1 MRSLGEIIT
10 KHRKKMGYSQV
21 DISKMLG
28 TYGINITNK
37 AVSSW
42 EKDVAEP
49 SCSVFLLLCKI
60 LNITDIYGDRF
71 GENPD
76 NPLSILNEEG
86 KAKAIEYIDLLKK
99 SGMYEPEPIKQATII
114 SFRRNI
120 KLFDIP
126 ASAGTGSF
134 LDSED
139 FTMLEVGEE
148 VPAEADFGIRIS
160 GDSMEPQFING
171 QIVWIHQQETLS
183 DGEIG
188 IFFLDGDAYCK
199 KLKDDADGLYLVS
212 LNKKYDP
219 IPIKEETNFKVFGK
233 VVG

>member
-1 MRSLGEIIT
+1 MRSLGEIIA
-10 KHRKKMGYSQV
+10 KHRKKMGLSQV

-28 TYGINITNK
+28 TYGISITNK
-37 AVSSW
+37 AVSTW

-49 SCSVFLLLCKI
+49 SSSVLLILCKI
-60 LNITDIYGDRF
+60 LNITDIYGDRY

-76 NPLSILNEEG
+76 NPLTTLNDEG
-86 KAKAIEYIDLLKK
+86 KAKALEYIELLKK
-99 SGMYEPEPIKQATII
+99 SGMYEPVQATII
-114 SFRRNI
+114 PFRRNI
-120 KLFDIP
+120 RLFNIP

-134 LDSED
+134 LDSDD

-148 VPAEADFGIRIS
+148 VPTEADFGIRIS

-199 KLKDDADGLYLVS
+199 KLKDDTDGLFLVS

-219 IPIKEETNFKVFGK
+219 IPIKPETNFKVFGK

>member
-1 MRSLGEIIT
+1 MRSLGEIIA
-10 KHRKKMGYSQV
+10 KHRKKMGLSQV

-28 TYGINITNK
+28 TYGISITNK
-37 AVSSW
+37 AVSTW

-49 SCSVFLLLCKI
+49 SSSVLLILCKI
-60 LNITDIYGDRF
+60 LNITDIYGDRY

-76 NPLSILNEEG
+76 NPLATLNDEG
-86 KAKAIEYIDLLKK
+86 KAKALEYIELLKK
-99 SGMYEPEPIKQATII
+99 SGMYEPVQATII
-114 SFRRNI
+114 PFRRNI
-120 KLFDIP
+120 RLFNIP

-134 LDSED
+134 LDSDD

-148 VPAEADFGIRIS
+148 VPTEADFGIRIS

-199 KLKDDADGLYLVS
+199 KLKDDTDGLFLVS

-219 IPIKEETNFKVFGK
+219 IPIKPETNFKVFGK

>member
-1 MRSLGEIIT
+1 MRSLGEIIA
-10 KHRKKMGYSQV
+10 KHRKKMGLSQV

-37 AVSSW
+37 AVSTW

-49 SCSVFLLLCKI
+49 SSSVLLILCKI
-60 LNITDIYGDRF
+60 LNITDIYGDRY
-71 GENPD
+71 GKNPD
-76 NPLSILNEEG
+76 NPLATLNDEG
-86 KAKAIEYIDLLKK
+86 KAKALEYIELLKK
-99 SGMYEPEPIKQATII
+99 SGMYEPVQATII
-114 SFRRNI
+114 PFRRNI
-120 KLFDIP
+120 RLFDIP

-134 LDSED
+134 LDSDD

-148 VPAEADFGIRIS
+148 VPADADFGIRIS

-199 KLKDDADGLYLVS
+199 KLKDDTDGLFLVS

-219 IPIKEETNFKVFGK
+219 IPIKPETNFKVFGK

>member
-1 MRSLGEIIT
+1 MRTLGEIIA
-10 KHRKKMGYSQV
+10 KHRKQMGLSQV

-28 TYGINITNK
+28 TYGIHITNK
-37 AVSSW
+37 AVSTW
-42 EKDVAEP
+42 EKDAAEP
-49 SCSVFLLLCKI
+49 SCSVLLLLCKI
-60 LNITDIYGDRF
+60 LNITDIYGDHY

-76 NPLSILNEEG
+76 NPLSSLNEEG
-86 KAKAIEYIDLLKK
+86 KAKALEYIELLKK
-99 SGMYEPEPIKQATII
+99 SGMYEPVQATII
-114 SFRRNI
+114 PFRRSI
-120 KLFDIP
+120 RLFDIP

-134 LDSED
+134 LDSDD

-171 QIVWIHQQETLS
+171 QIVWIHQQDTLT

-188 IFFLDGDAYCK
+188 IFYLDGDAYCK
-199 KLKDDADGLYLVS
+199 KLKDDTEGLFLVS

-219 IPIKEETNFKVFGK
+219 IPIKAETNFKVFGK

>member
-1 MRSLGEIIT
+1 MRSLGEIIA
-10 KHRKKMGYSQV
+10 KHRKKMGLSQV
-21 DISKMLG
+21 DISNMLG
-28 TYGINITNK
+28 NYGISITNK
-37 AVSSW
+37 AVSTW

-49 SCSVFLLLCKI
+49 SSSVLLILCKI
-60 LNITDIYGDRF
+60 LNITDIYGDRY

-76 NPLSILNEEG
+76 NPLSSLNDEG
-86 KAKAIEYIDLLKK
+86 KAKALEYIELLKK
-99 SGMYEPEPIKQATII
+99 SGMYEPIQATII
-114 SFRRNI
+114 PFRRSI
-120 KLFDIP
+120 RLFDIP

-134 LDSED
+134 LDSDD

-148 VPAEADFGIRIS
+148 VPADADFGIRIS

-171 QIVWIHQQETLS
+171 QIVWIHQQETLA

-199 KLKDDADGLYLVS
+199 KLKDDAEGLFLIS

-219 IPIKEETNFKVFGK
+219 IPIKAETNFKVFGK

>member
-1 MRSLGEIIT
+1 MRSLGEIIA
-10 KHRKKMGYSQV
+10 KHRKKIGLSQV

-28 TYGINITNK
+28 TYGISITNK
-37 AVSSW
+37 AVSTW

-49 SCSVFLLLCKI
+49 SSSVLLILCKI
-60 LNITDIYGDRF
+60 LKITDIYGDRY

-76 NPLSILNEEG
+76 NPLASLNDEG
-86 KAKAIEYIDLLKK
+86 KAKALEYIELLKK
-99 SGMYEPEPIKQATII
+99 SGMYEPVQATII
-114 SFRRNI
+114 PFRRNI
-120 KLFDIP
+120 RLFDIP

-134 LDSED
+134 LDSDD

-148 VPAEADFGIRIS
+148 VPADADFGIRIS

-199 KLKDDADGLYLVS
+199 KLKDDTDGLFLVS
-212 LNKKYDP
+212 LNKKYAP
-219 IPIKEETNFKVFGK
+219 IPIKTETNFKVFGK